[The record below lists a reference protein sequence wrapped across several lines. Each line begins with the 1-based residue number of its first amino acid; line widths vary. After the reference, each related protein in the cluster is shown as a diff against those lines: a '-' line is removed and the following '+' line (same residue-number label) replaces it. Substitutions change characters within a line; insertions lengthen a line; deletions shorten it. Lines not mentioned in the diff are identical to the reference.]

1 MRTDRALNPL
11 ENDFFDELELEE
23 NCSYTLVF
31 HGLAVD
37 RMEQV
42 INKVLSHNNY
52 EVFMKNMATEE
63 MKSLILEHNLKEL
76 IKQDA
81 GVAKGLEFEF
91 IKRWGK
97 LYEKSEPC

>member
-37 RMEQV
+37 MMEKV
-42 INKVLSHNNY
+42 INNV
-52 EVFMKNMATEE
+52 
-63 MKSLILEHNLKEL
+63 
-76 IKQDA
+76 
-81 GVAKGLEFEF
+81 
-91 IKRWGK
+91 
-97 LYEKSEPC
+97 

>member
-1 MRTDRALNPL
+1 
-11 ENDFFDELELEE
+11 
-23 NCSYTLVF
+23 
-31 HGLAVD
+31 
-37 RMEQV
+37 
-42 INKVLSHNNY
+42 
-52 EVFMKNMATEE
+52 MKNMATDE

-97 LYEKSEPC
+97 LYKKSKLGCDGFDIE